1 MGDNMEKIAIIGQA
15 IIGIVF
21 ILGAV
26 TDIME
31 RNALL
36 GLLQRKNLRYEN
48 YLLYGAIALK
58 IICGLGLIFNFAAPV
73 AAFFL
78 AGFTLIANVIFHPF
92 WACAPADRKKEYF
105 AFVVHMAVI
114 GGLMV
119 IVGSH

>member
-1 MGDNMEKIAIIGQA
+1 MEYFALLGQA

-26 TDIME
+26 TDTLD

-36 GLLQRKNLRYEN
+36 LMLQRKNLRYEQ

-58 IICGLGLIFNFAAPV
+58 ILCGLALMTNIAV
-73 AAFFL
+73 HLAAFLL

-92 WACAPADRKKEYF
+92 WSCPQGDRKREYF

-114 GGLMV
+114 GGLLV
-119 IVGSH
+119 IVGR